1 MLDFAYYPAQRSL
14 LMARIIHR
22 VLQERLSQ
30 HERWHQFR
38 NDFHALTGQ
47 QVELVDSWG
56 MPDANDARAVP
67 VLCHCMA
74 NDRAG
79 NAMCLRQRQQILE
92 RGGPDGICVQCDV
105 GLYEIA
111 VAVDVHGVRI
121 GYLVCRGFRDP
132 GDAPNTRNRI
142 RHLAGK
148 ERLQTHPERLLEL
161 HSHSKAATSDQK
173 NAIRNILVMAAESFA
188 HLLAEYGSPQED
200 QLPPAVSKACRIIR
214 THALSG
220 RTRLTDTA
228 AACGISAEH
237 LSRIFH
243 QSTGL
248 SYNEYV
254 TRFRL
259 EHATDLL
266 RNTAQSITEI
276 AHESGF
282 QSLSQFHRS
291 FRAVFRQ
298 SPRAYRKAK
307 A

>member
-1 MLDFAYYPAQRSL
+1 
-14 LMARIIHR
+14 MARIIHR

-38 NDFHALTGQ
+38 SDFQALTGQ
-47 QVELVDSWG
+47 QVELVDNWG
-56 MPDANDARAVP
+56 MSDTWDSPAAP
-67 VLCHCMA
+67 ILCHCMST
-74 NDRAG
+74 DRAG

-92 RGGPDGICVQCDV
+92 RSGPEGICVQCDV

-148 ERLQTHPERLLEL
+148 DGMQTPPERLLEL
-161 HSHSKAATSDQK
+161 HSHSKAATTDQK
-173 NAIRNILVMAAESFA
+173 RAIRNLLVMAAESFA
-188 HLLAEYGSPQED
+188 HLLAEYGSHHED
-200 QLPPAVSKACRIIR
+200 QLPPTVSKACRHIR

-266 RNTAQSITEI
+266 RNTTRSITEI
-276 AHESGF
+276 AHDAGF